1 MVYDK
6 FGKPFNI
13 VSSILRNTPIQM
25 RITNYCQKV
34 AVIPTGSWLF
44 VFWPKNLYLR
54 QIHSFKSFNQDDIHY
69 AQQRHQ
75 LKWVVIVINIHH
87 HADLSL

>member
-13 VSSILRNTPIQM
+13 VGSISRNTPIQM
-25 RITNYCQKV
+25 RITNYSQKV
-34 AVIPTGSWLF
+34 AVIPAGSWLF
-44 VFWPKNLYLR
+44 VFWPKNLDLGH
-54 QIHSFKSFNQDDIHY
+54 IHSFKSFYQDDIHL
-69 AQQRHQ
+69 AKQGHQ
-75 LKWVVIVINIHH
+75 LQGMMIVINIHH